1 MATLITQDGDV
12 IDGYDASDLNKKQK
26 AVGGFIEYVRNDLG
40 MTFCVN
46 EEAVLLGLKPNN
58 TASIVAG
65 VLLFGNVLMVTESE
79 IEMEDKL

>member
-1 MATLITQDGDV
+1 MATLIKQDGNV

-26 AVGGFIEYVRNDLG
+26 AVGGYIQYVRTDLG

-58 TASIVAG
+58 TASTVAG
-65 VLLFGNVLMVTESE
+65 VLLFGNVLMLNENEV
-79 IEMEDKL
+79 EMEDKL